1 MYFQQHPDLMMTTM
15 PGGKGNINGTDG
27 KLFVKGDARINRLG
41 RPKKMNLE
49 PLLRKVLMGRV
60 NRKAALTGILMK
72 LRDMALEGD
81 IRAAEL
87 LLDRAFGKA
96 KQVIDSS
103 TPFQITGIT
112 YIQQNINGNSDKA
125 DTEATRSLGSPEDTH

>member
-1 MYFQQHPDLMMTTM
+1 MVLMMQCRLQPDLIM

-27 KLFVKGDARINRLG
+27 KLFVKGDARINKLG

-60 NRKAALTGILMK
+60 NNKAALTGILMK
-72 LRDMALEGD
+72 LRDMALAGD

-112 YIQQNINGNSDKA
+112 YINNGNIDQTHS
-125 DTEATRSLGSPEDTH
+125 EATRSLGSPEDTH

>member
-1 MYFQQHPDLMMTTM
+1 M
-15 PGGKGNINGTDG
+15 PGGKNNIGPGDG
-27 KLFVKGDARINRLG
+27 KLFVKGDARLNRLG

-49 PLLRKVLMGRV
+49 PLLRRVLMGRV
-60 NRKAALTGILMK
+60 NKQAALKGILIK
-72 LRDMALEGD
+72 LRDMALAGD

-87 LLDRAFGKA
+87 LMDRAFGKA

-112 YIQQNINGNSDKA
+112 YIQQNIDGNSDQ
-125 DTEATRSLGSPEDTH
+125 THIEAARSLGSAEEVQ

>member
-1 MYFQQHPDLMMTTM
+1 M
-15 PGGKGNINGTDG
+15 PGGFGNINGKDG
-27 KLFVKGDARINRLG
+27 QLFVKGDARLNRLG

-60 NRKAALTGILMK
+60 NRKAALTGILIK
-72 LRDMALEGD
+72 LRDMALAGD

-103 TPFQITGIT
+103 THFQITGIT
-112 YIQQNINGNSDKA
+112 YIQQNNGNYNKTDP
-125 DTEATRSLGSPEDTH
+125 EATRSLGSPEDTH

>member
-1 MYFQQHPDLMMTTM
+1 M
-15 PGGKGNINGTDG
+15 PGGYSNICGTDG
-27 KLFVKGDARINRLG
+27 KLFTKGDARLNRLG

-72 LRDMALEGD
+72 LRDMALAGD

-96 KQVIDSS
+96 KQVIDST

-112 YIQQNINGNSDKA
+112 YIQQNNNGNSDKS
-125 DTEATRSLGSPEDTH
+125 DSEATRSLGSPEDVH

>member
-1 MYFQQHPDLMMTTM
+1 M
-15 PGGKGNINGTDG
+15 PGGKNNINGRDG
-27 KLFVKGDARINRLG
+27 KLFVKGDARLNRLG

-49 PLLRKVLMGRV
+49 GLLRKVLMGRV
-60 NRKAALTGILMK
+60 NNQAALKGILIK
-72 LRDMALEGD
+72 LRDQALAGD

-112 YIQQNINGNSDKA
+112 YIQQNNGNYNKA
-125 DTEATRSLGSPEDTH
+125 DPEATRSMGSIEDTH

>member
-1 MYFQQHPDLMMTTM
+1 M

-27 KLFVKGDARINRLG
+27 KLFVKGDARINKLG

-60 NRKAALTGILMK
+60 NNKAALTGILMK

-87 LLDRAFGKA
+87 LISYAFGKPKTTVETTGKLA
-96 KQVIDSS
+96 VI
-103 TPFQITGIT
+103 GIT
-112 YIQQNINGNSDKA
+112 YVIPGDNGNGDNIKA
-125 DTEATRSLGSPEDTH
+125 NTEAARLLGGLEDK

>member
-1 MYFQQHPDLMMTTM
+1 MTKM
-15 PGGKGNINGTDG
+15 PGGYANIGPGDG
-27 KLFVKGDARINRLG
+27 KLFTKGDARLNRLG

-72 LRDMALEGD
+72 LRDMALAGD

-112 YIQQNINGNSDKA
+112 YIQQNINGDSDKA
-125 DTEATRSLGSPEDTH
+125 DSEAARSLGSPEDTQ

>member
-1 MYFQQHPDLMMTTM
+1 M
-15 PGGKGNINGTDG
+15 PGGYKNICAADS
-27 KLFVKGDARINRLG
+27 KPFVKGDSRLNRLG

-60 NRKAALTGILMK
+60 NRKAALTGILIK
-72 LRDMALEGD
+72 LRDMALAGD

-112 YIQQNINGNSDKA
+112 YIQQNNNGNSDQA
-125 DTEATRSLGSPEDTH
+125 DIEATRSLGSPEDTH

>member
-1 MYFQQHPDLMMTTM
+1 M
-15 PGGKGNINGTDG
+15 PGGYSAIGPGDG
-27 KLFVKGDARINRLG
+27 KLFVKGDARLNRLG

-60 NRKAALTGILMK
+60 NRKAALTGILIK
-72 LRDMALEGD
+72 LRDMALAGD

-125 DTEATRSLGSPEDTH
+125 DPEAGRSLGSPEDTH

>member
-1 MYFQQHPDLMMTTM
+1 
-15 PGGKGNINGTDG
+15 
-27 KLFVKGDARINRLG
+27 
-41 RPKKMNLE
+41 MNLE
-49 PLLRKVLMGRV
+49 PLLRKVLIGRV
-60 NRKAALTGILMK
+60 NRKAALTGILIK
-72 LRDMALEGD
+72 LRDMALAGD

-112 YIQQNINGNSDKA
+112 YIQQNNNGNSDQPYP
-125 DTEATRSLGSPEDTH
+125 EATRSLGSAEEIH